1 MSLPILDEPVV
12 PPALAHAWRDACENQ
27 AQARQAYAK
36 FSARRGARRPV
47 TLIAVAGWIIAGMLF
62 SVGSLYAASA
72 APWPSRGLPSTPR
85 VLEARLAKIAR
96 SAARQTPPK
105 LSAPP
110 ALATAPSPSR
120 PTPVLAGKNPPLAPG
135 ESAPVTIAAPEQWQR
150 AARGLREGDFAGAN
164 AALRALTRQTS
175 GAEREAAQL
184 ALAQLLL
191 SHRQSAEAVPLLRAL
206 QTSASLSSVRRKA
219 TELLSRRE
227 ESGAPERSFEGSV
240 ETHQP

>member
-1 MSLPILDEPVV
+1 
-12 PPALAHAWRDACENQ
+12 
-27 AQARQAYAK
+27 
-36 FSARRGARRPV
+36 
-47 TLIAVAGWIIAGMLF
+47 
-62 SVGSLYAASA
+62 
-72 APWPSRGLPSTPR
+72 
-85 VLEARLAKIAR
+85 
-96 SAARQTPPK
+96 
-105 LSAPP
+105 
-110 ALATAPSPSR
+110 
-120 PTPVLAGKNPPLAPG
+120 LAPG